1 MNEFFYLLANDQNSA
16 VVYAG
21 TFKMEFLEPH
31 NPFRFQFCS
40 TL

>member
-21 TFKMEFLEPH
+21 TF
-31 NPFRFQFCS
+31 
-40 TL
+40 